1 MRGCFWFNLK
11 QQFSSFA
18 PVRFTRWHLCPT
30 LYYWLNMETEPT
42 YCFFLKGPLPCAD
55 RSNIPINAH
64 IQYVFLPAL
73 QLSPFSSCARK
84 QSKRIGNR
92 GTRQNPAHVTGGG
105 RGEGGVGKR
114 EKMREYYPYFR

>member
-30 LYYWLNMETEPT
+30 LYYWLNMETKPPH
-42 YCFFLKGPLPCAD
+42 CFFLKGDLFRARIDQIFPLA
-55 RSNIPINAH
+55 RIYA
-64 IQYVFLPAL
+64 FLPAL
-73 QLSPFSSCARK
+73 QLSPFSARARK

-105 RGEGGVGKR
+105 REA
-114 EKMREYYPYFR
+114 